1 MLSELQ
7 SLNLKLCNIQY
18 DKIFVLH
25 LIVAPELSSGW
36 WHNYSTKTRQAGSAN
51 VQPNYS
57 LMSMILTHSE
67 LGHLVV
73 SEASKVVATY
83 RRNCVSV
90 IRCANY
96 RNYSIWL

>member
-7 SLNLKLCNIQY
+7 SLNLKLYSKNHN
-18 DKIFVLH
+18 KIFVLH
-25 LIVAPELSSGW
+25 LIVAPQLSSGW
-36 WHNYSTKTRQAGSAN
+36 WHNYWTKTRQAGHADEQSE
-51 VQPNYS
+51 YS

-67 LGHLVV
+67 LGNSVV

-83 RRNCVSV
+83 HRNGV

-96 RNYSIWL
+96 RNYSIWQ